1 MIFGEQCTA
10 MHVGDVTD
18 EDIAAFAS
26 SGVMV
31 NHNPLGNAMLGF
43 GVASNRSLPRLMAAG
58 VPIVLGSDY
67 APAMIA
73 SPFDMIHALLTV
85 QREVDATDNVVTLEQ
100 ALAMATGAGVT
111 LGRPGRLG
119 RIAPG
124 QLADLV
130 VVDSSAAHLG
140 GSHPVPGLALRG
152 RAEDVTTVIVDG
164 QIVVDDGRVV
174 TVDEAEAEAMA
185 AAHRAFDTINRSAH

>member
-1 MIFGEQCTA
+1 
-10 MHVGDVTD
+10 
-18 EDIAAFAS
+18 
-26 SGVMV
+26 
-31 NHNPLGNAMLGF
+31 
-43 GVASNRSLPRLMAAG
+43 
-58 VPIVLGSDY
+58 
-67 APAMIA
+67 
-73 SPFDMIHALLTV
+73 
-85 QREVDATDNVVTLEQ
+85 
-100 ALAMATGAGVT
+100 MATGAGVT

-130 VVDSSAAHLG
+130 VVDSSAAHHLG
-140 GSHPVPGLALRG
+140 GSHPVPGLALRA

-174 TVDEAEAEAMA
+174 TVDEAEAMA